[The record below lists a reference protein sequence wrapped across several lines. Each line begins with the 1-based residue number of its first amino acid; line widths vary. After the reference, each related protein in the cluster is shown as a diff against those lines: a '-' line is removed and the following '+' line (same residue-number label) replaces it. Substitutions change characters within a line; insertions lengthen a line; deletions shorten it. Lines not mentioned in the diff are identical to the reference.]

1 MKTQAMETGADPS
14 AGAASG
20 RPDLPGDAGWG
31 RRMAEMI
38 RVDHAGEY
46 GAVAIYRGQRAV
58 LAGAHGKA
66 RIAGQIAEMER
77 EEQRHLD
84 AFDAL
89 IRSGR
94 ARPTALAPLWNAAG
108 FALGATTALLG
119 ERAAHACTAAVEE
132 VIDRHYQDQI
142 AELGSRDPAFSA
154 MVESFRQDEVAHR
167 DLAISEGAREA
178 PGYRLLS
185 AAIRLGC
192 RLAIRIS
199 EKV

>member
-1 MKTQAMETGADPS
+1 MNTAVTGKAS
-14 AGAASG
+14 AAND

-46 GAVAIYRGQRAV
+46 GVVAIYRGQRAV
-58 LAGAHGKA
+58 LAGARGKA

-89 IRSGR
+89 IRAGR
-94 ARPTALAPLWNAAG
+94 ARPTALAPLWNVAG

-119 ERAAHACTAAVEE
+119 EKATHACTAAVEE
-132 VIDRHYQDQI
+132 VIDRHYQEQLE
-142 AELGSRDPAFSA
+142 ELGARDPAFSA
-154 MVESFRQDEVAHR
+154 MVEEFRKDEIAHK
-167 DLAISEGAREA
+167 DLAIAEGAREA

-192 RLAIRIS
+192 RIAIRVS